1 MKSPPQYTAS
11 ASTTPAA
18 ASASASPLGGLSGL
32 ASRFFNTTPRNSNA
46 SQERVH
52 VPVPTT
58 ESFMPTHEE
67 YDTTVD
73 EIAQDFGDATV
84 ITEAN
89 TTTTAQKTGRDS
101 RRRSTRSSTGGN
113 LKSPNKYN

>member
-1 MKSPPQYTAS
+1 MKSPSQYTAS

-18 ASASASPLGGLSGL
+18 ARASASPLGGLSGL
-32 ASRFFNTTPRNSNA
+32 ASLFFNTTPRNSNA
-46 SQERVH
+46 SQQ
-52 VPVPTT
+52 VPVRTN

-73 EIAQDFGDATV
+73 EVAQDFGDATV

-89 TTTTAQKTGRDS
+89 TTTTAQQTGRDS
-101 RRRSTRSSTGGN
+101 RRRPSTRSSTGRN
-113 LKSPNKYN
+113 LKSPNTYN

>member
-1 MKSPPQYTAS
+1 M
-11 ASTTPAA
+11 
-18 ASASASPLGGLSGL
+18 
-32 ASRFFNTTPRNSNA
+32 ASRFFITTPRNSNA

-52 VPVPTT
+52 VPPRNSNTSA

-73 EIAQDFGDATV
+73 EVAQDFGDATV

-89 TTTTAQKTGRDS
+89 TTTTAQQTGRDS